1 MPLDDPANE
10 EIAKRIFERL
20 TDSGDFT
27 VVRQTKQLDEWTPE
41 DRQVVM
47 VAMMPERAEDI
58 DHPGN
63 PPANGY
69 QMEVRFRLHVMQ
81 SEHDETPTEDLLSRL
96 AADVMV
102 ACTDAPNWHQ
112 WDEIAINS
120 EFGSLESVP
129 NDGGIDAAMLP
140 LVVSYRITEGNPYE
154 VRA

>member
-27 VVRQTKQLDEWTPE
+27 VVRQ
-41 DRQVVM
+41 
-47 VAMMPERAEDI
+47 
-58 DHPGN
+58 
-63 PPANGY
+63 
-69 QMEVRFRLHVMQ
+69 MEVRFRLHVMQ
-81 SEHDETPTEDLLSRL
+81 SQHDETPTEDLLSRL

-120 EFGSLESVP
+120 EFGSLETVP